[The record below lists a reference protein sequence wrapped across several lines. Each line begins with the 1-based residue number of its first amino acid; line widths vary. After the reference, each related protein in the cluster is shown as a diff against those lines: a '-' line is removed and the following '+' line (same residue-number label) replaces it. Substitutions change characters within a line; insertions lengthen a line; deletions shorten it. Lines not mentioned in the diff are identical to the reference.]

1 MLNHNICILILNWN
15 NWQDTIECL
24 ESLQLLDYPSF
35 EVIVVDN
42 ASTDGSI
49 EKIKSW
55 AEGKLPI
62 ISKFIEYSL
71 DNKPLEV
78 VYNDRKTAEGG
89 GESEKEKKLASLPPN
104 KKLVLIQTG
113 ANLGFAGGNN
123 VGIKY
128 ALAKDDFDYIWILNN
143 DTVVAPDSLTYMVER
158 MQEDEKIG
166 ICGSTLLYYHQP
178 DTIQA
183 LGGKYNKWL
192 GLPNHIGEGLKKT
205 DLSFKSQNEVEKDLE
220 YVVGASMLVSKE
232 FIQDIGLMCEDYFLY
247 FEELDWATRAK
258 DKYKLGYAAKSI
270 IYHKE
275 GATIGSSSQ
284 PKERSYISDY
294 YGIKNRLLFTK
305 KFYPKKLPFVY
316 IGLIVTVI
324 NRIRRRQWD
333 RAKMVVGI
341 VKNSIKYWKLND
353 KSSIN

>member
-1 MLNHNICILILNWN
+1 MFISRVCILILNWN
-15 NWQDTIECL
+15 NWEDTIECL

-35 EVIVVDN
+35 EIIVVDN

-49 EKIKSW
+49 EKVKSW

-78 VYNDRKTAEGG
+78 VYYDRETAEGG
-89 GESEKEKKLASLPPN
+89 GETEEEKKLLNLPS
-104 KKLVLIQTG
+104 KKRLVLIQSG
-113 ANLGFAGGNN
+113 DNLGFAGGNN
-123 VGIKY
+123 VGIRY
-128 ALAKDDFDYIWILNN
+128 ALAKDNFDYIWILNN

-192 GLPNHIGEGLKKT
+192 GLSKHIGEGLQMSNIHIKLQDKVERK
-205 DLSFKSQNEVEKDLE
+205 LS
-220 YVVGASMLVSKE
+220 YIVGASMLVSKE

-258 DKYKLGYAAKSI
+258 GKYKLGYASESI
-270 IYHKE
+270 VYHKE
-275 GATIGSSSQ
+275 GATIGSSS
-284 PKERSYISDY
+284 KLKGRSYISDY
-294 YGIKNRLLFTK
+294 YGIKNRLLFAK
-305 KFYPKKLPFVY
+305 KFYPQKLPVVY
-316 IGLIVTVI
+316 MGLIPTVI
-324 NRIRRRQWD
+324 NRMRRRQWD
-333 RAKMVVGI
+333 RVKMLYKI
-341 VKNSIKYWKLND
+341 VREAILN
-353 KSSIN
+353 